1 MTILTKPSNEKKGE
15 KVPLP
20 LALGGHDD
28 ASSFRGG
35 AAHGNL
41 LGVSSVTF
49 FLSYFVLFG

>member
-28 ASSFRGG
+28 APSFQGG

-41 LGVSSVTF
+41 LGVSF
-49 FLSYFVLFG
+49 